1 MHSKWTSFFN
11 EHGRFYIL
19 PHQDF
24 KDVINYFKEQEV
36 YNIID
41 IGCGTG
47 RHLVQLAQE
56 GFNVTGID
64 FSPAAG
70 QIAEKWLEE
79 KDLKGK
85 VYVADFREELVNFKT
100 DEFDAGVAVNT
111 LQYIESPDQIEGI
124 FSEINRIVKT
134 EGPIFIVLPSDMS
147 LIIQPDVMQ
156 VFFDKDT
163 LEPIVDKYFDVI
175 DLYKDK
181 EKCWVIMGKNRDNVK
196 ETELVEKEAETEE
209 LVAEES

>member
-1 MHSKWTSFFN
+1 MHSKWTSFFK

-24 KDVINYFKEQEV
+24 KGVINYFKEQEV

-47 RHLVQLAQE
+47 RHLVQLAEE

-100 DEFDAGVAVNT
+100 DEFDACVAINS
-111 LQYIESPDQIEGI
+111 LQYIENPEKIDSI
-124 FSEINRIVKT
+124 FSEINRTVKT
-134 EGPIFIVLPSDMS
+134 DGPIFIILPSNLS
-147 LIIQPDVMQ
+147 LIIQPDVTQ
-156 VFFDKDT
+156 VFFDKET
-163 LEPIVDKYFDVI
+163 LEPILEKYFEII
-175 DLYKDK
+175 DLYKDND
-181 EKCWVIMGKNRDNVK
+181 KCWVIMGKNRENIK
-196 ETELVEKEAETEE
+196 PTEEVEIEEKEEII
-209 LVAEES
+209 SQ